1 MNFCKIFRRDLLGG
15 LHYNGKRLLFFG
27 ALVVFLCVNMILYM
41 GTEAHA
47 EGIDVGGTFMDRLE
61 PFLIPVRWFAVH
73 SAGLYVVLV
82 YAREDLECSGKQFLL
97 RSRNREI
104 YWLSKVLWN
113 CLQVLLCYAI
123 IYGITFSVV
132 LFNGDRFSMKATEKY
147 LFMLMEGEAVNHSY
161 DAELIPAVIVLPV
174 LFSMF
179 FCQLQMVLEYMCK
192 PSVAYL
198 VSAGLLIMSV
208 YLPAKGLPGQYL
220 IPLRSRAVCEN
231 GYYFLNGFLWWLFL
245 MAAVLIFGCVRIRRK
260 DVM

>member
-1 MNFCKIFRRDLLGG
+1 
-15 LHYNGKRLLFFG
+15 
-27 ALVVFLCVNMILYM
+27 
-41 GTEAHA
+41 
-47 EGIDVGGTFMDRLE
+47 
-61 PFLIPVRWFAVH
+61 
-73 SAGLYVVLV
+73 
-82 YAREDLECSGKQFLL
+82 
-97 RSRNREI
+97 
-104 YWLSKVLWN
+104 
-113 CLQVLLCYAI
+113 
-123 IYGITFSVV
+123 
-132 LFNGDRFSMKATEKY
+132 
-147 LFMLMEGEAVNHSY
+147 MLMEGEAVNHSY